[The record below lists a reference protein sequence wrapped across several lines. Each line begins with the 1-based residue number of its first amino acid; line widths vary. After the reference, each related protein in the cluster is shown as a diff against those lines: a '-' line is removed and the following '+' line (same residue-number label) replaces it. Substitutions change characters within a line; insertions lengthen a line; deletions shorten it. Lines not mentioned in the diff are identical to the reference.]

1 MKMKRFLCPI
11 FAMVLCMIF
20 MPVQTVKAASTTYYV
35 STSGEDSNA
44 GTSQSAPLETLNQA
58 VTNAEDG
65 DVIVI
70 LDSAQAVDPTST
82 DAPLVIDKQ
91 LTISGDAA
99 TLPSLSMRAGGI
111 ILGADVTFEHLKI
124 GGASFLRP
132 GIAANGHT
140 LTLRNVHQDETLRP
154 LQIYGGTFFDYN
166 ENPGSGTNY
175 GENHMGTQSNINII
189 GGSFEGIYAGSTN
202 GGFDLPVNISI
213 HKNDPE
219 NPDDKYDFSL
229 ENGIFVASTVK
240 NPGDTTTS
248 GQIPSVD
255 TSESLPLLVNVAVND
270 NAAVKRVSG
279 VFEGHTVDLTVN
291 GVGTYSFA
299 VDNIDS
305 VTVSGGTFVPEGYN
319 LFDNT
324 SVPDIT
330 LTGTAENKATLDLSG
345 CGSVYVGDFVG
356 SDNGILVLSADS
368 AMTINGTL
376 SGGTTEFR
384 TGGGN
389 PWSSEEIPGYS
400 GMMTDGAAYIT
411 MAEGAVDDGGS
422 FVISN
427 PYPAQMGTAFTEDS
441 GAANGWTV
449 AVDSEYYVGIDS
461 FELTDTSVFVSYN
474 TANTSGVELAV
485 STAFTDD
492 SSVIELGLVPF
503 SYTVKYTDSEGATA
517 TYTSDGFTEQ
527 WTCEALGMDF
537 WGISSYASDDDL
549 VGTHKIYAC
558 ATENCVIEAGTY
570 DIEITAA
577 TTNGIVTDSVTL
589 TILPKSEVGETLAG
603 YSVSLDGNINVN
615 FHFTFEEALAAD
627 ENAYVLFT
635 LPNGTKSCVYLKDIA
650 KNETTGH
657 YVFTCEVA
665 AKEMAST
672 IKAQVVKDENTKSGE
687 YAYSVK
693 EYAEHILK
701 NEGTAYSSEVCKLVK
716 AMLNYGA
723 NAQQYFGKDTDKLAN
738 TYLNTEEKDLSD
750 VLDAPD
756 TYLGS
761 YQTESVTNAAIGSFT
776 RANLVLESDTVLRVY
791 FKPAEG
797 VSVEELTFTLNN
809 KEITPVKSGS
819 EYLLKVADIKAQKLN
834 ESMVFAVSVRED
846 ENMTP
851 VSLSYNPLSYC
862 YRILTRTDVDFS
874 QELKNVAA
882 ALYKYHVNA
891 ADFVDDKTA
900 NETE

>member
-166 ENPGSGTNY
+166 ENPGSGTNH

-219 NPDDKYDFSL
+219 NPDDKYDFSIQ
-229 ENGIFVASTVK
+229 NGIFMASTVK

-345 CGSVYVGDFVG
+345 CGNVYVGDFTG

-441 GAANGWTV
+441 GAANGWTIV
-449 AVDSEYYVGIDS
+449 VDSENYVGIDS
-461 FELTDTSVFVSYN
+461 FELTDTSVFASYE
-474 TANTSGVELAV
+474 TVNTSGVKLAV
-485 STAFTDD
+485 STVFNDD
-492 SSVIELGLVPF
+492 SFMFELGFVPF
-503 SYTVKYTDSEGATA
+503 SYVVKYTDVQGMTT
-517 TYTSDGFTEQ
+517 TYESDGFSEE
-527 WTCEALGMDF
+527 WTCEELGMTF
-537 WGISSYASDDDL
+537 WGSSNYGD
-549 VGTHKIYAC
+549 KIIVVPINYEPDAV
-558 ATENCVIEAGTY
+558 AAGTY

-589 TILPKSEVGETLAG
+589 TILPESEVGETLAG

-701 NEGTAYSSEVCKLVK
+701 NEGTAYSMEVCNLVR

-723 NAQQYFGKDTDKLAN
+723 HAQQYFGKGTDKLAN
-738 TYLNTEEKDLSD
+738 TYLNTEDKDLSD

-761 YQTESVTNAAIGSFT
+761 YQTESVTNAEIGSFT

-819 EYLLKVADIKAQKLN
+819 EYLLKVVDIKAQKLN
-834 ESMVFAVSVRED
+834 ESMVFKVSVRD
-846 ENMTP
+846 DVNVTH

-891 ADFVDDKTA
+891 ADYVNDKTT